1 MADYANEK
9 RQDHEHTS
17 IAMQHAPLHEK
28 HISPPTSPVV
38 RQEEAPPSRLAV
50 LGAVS
55 FYMVA
60 ALVMV
65 RQTVLFLPLE
75 SFANAC
81 CADIRQQGRVE
92 RSLCTDILLVLPV
105 DYSCGAIASYGFTW
119 LLYAAANKTASRE
132 RSHAADR
139 DGE

>member
-65 RQTVLFLPLE
+65 RQTVLFLVGN
-75 SFANAC
+75 FANAC
-81 CADIRQQGRVE
+81 CIDIRQQGRVE
-92 RSLCTDILLVLPV
+92 RRLCTDILLVLPV
-105 DYSCGAIASYGFTW
+105 DHSCGAVASYGFTW
-119 LLYAAANKTASRE
+119 LLYAAADKTASGE
-132 RSHAADR
+132 GSYAADR